1 MKSQMFLLSILFT
14 VLLVGIRTDV
24 QGQMK
29 DPTGHLKKIDP
40 DEIFVAFS
48 QMGDCPNSLEQVV
61 DSELAQS
68 RIKRKES
75 WEYTELILYVK
86 VNCLLLDNVPSTVYS
101 VDIKFAEFVFP
112 TSKQPDEYS
121 FVLRTYESAYGTFGI
136 TSNND
141 SGTQFL
147 RSVTREALEEALL
160 DYLKV
165 NFDL

>member
-1 MKSQMFLLSILFT
+1 
-14 VLLVGIRTDV
+14 
-24 QGQMK
+24 
-29 DPTGHLKKIDP
+29 
-40 DEIFVAFS
+40 
-48 QMGDCPNSLEQVV
+48 MGDCPNTLEQVV

-75 WEYTELILYVK
+75 WNYNELILYVK

-112 TSKQPDEYS
+112 TNQQPDEYS
-121 FVLRTYESAYGTFGI
+121 FVLRVYESAYGTFGI

-147 RSVTREALEEALL
+147 RNVTREALEEALL
-160 DYLKV
+160 DYLKI